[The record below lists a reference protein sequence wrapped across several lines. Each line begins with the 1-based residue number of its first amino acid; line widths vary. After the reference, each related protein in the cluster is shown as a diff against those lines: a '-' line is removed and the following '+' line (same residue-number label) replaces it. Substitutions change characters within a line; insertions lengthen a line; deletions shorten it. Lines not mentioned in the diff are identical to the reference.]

1 VEARPKNPSIVVS
14 GDGRYGNRQAI

>member
-1 VEARPKNPSIVVS
+1 VVS